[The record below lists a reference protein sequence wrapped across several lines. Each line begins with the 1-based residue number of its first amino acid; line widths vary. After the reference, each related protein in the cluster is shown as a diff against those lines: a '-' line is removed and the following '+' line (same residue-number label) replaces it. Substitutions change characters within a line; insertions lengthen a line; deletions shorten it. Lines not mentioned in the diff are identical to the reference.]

1 MRKDGR
7 QPFFLYLKP
16 ALGNSVKAEAKRR
29 KITAYQLVE
38 EILEIHLA
46 SLTPGEVELP
56 PAPKA
61 ATEEDVDDL
70 LQTMTR
76 DQVPMGSPGRPR
88 YKADIAGGSLQVSE
102 ARVIADLLLNEAG
115 EAEWR
120 RAIEVDNVLQKRSV
134 GTARRQATLVRARLS
149 EMGPELWAIV
159 RDGSKPAATHAMLAC
174 AIKHSP
180 LLSDFLHYTVRESYR
195 MFHGTLPRRAW
206 DKFIERCH
214 DLDPFMPEWAQ
225 STVDKLGDSAFR
237 VLHEAGFLADGAK
250 NVLKPVRI
258 DPSVATYLRDHGED
272 EVLRRMQV
280 TQ

>member
-16 ALGNSVKAEAKRR
+16 ALARSVKAEAKKR
-29 KITAYQLVE
+29 KMTSYELVE
-38 EILEIHLA
+38 EILELRAAASSALA
-46 SLTPGEVELP
+46 DASPEPEASP
-56 PAPKA
+56 QD
-61 ATEEDVDDL
+61 EDFEGL

-76 DQVPMGSPGRPR
+76 DVVEMGPPGKPR

-102 ARVIADLLLNEAG
+102 ARVIADLLLSGAEDEA
-115 EAEWR
+115 WR
-120 RAIEVDNVLQKRSV
+120 RAIEIDNVLQKRSV
-134 GTARRQATLVRARLS
+134 GTARRQATLVRARLN
-149 EMGPELWAIV
+149 EMGPELWKIV

-250 NVLKPVRI
+250 NVLKPVRV
-258 DPSVATYLRDHGED
+258 DPNVAAYLRDQGED

>member
-16 ALGNSVKAEAKRR
+16 LLARSVKAEAKKR
-29 KITAYQLVE
+29 KMTSYELVE
-38 EILEIHLA
+38 EILELRLGA
-46 SLTPGEVELP
+46 SSAAPENTPDLQG
-56 PAPKA
+56 AQ
-61 ATEEDVDDL
+61 EEDFEGL

-76 DQVPMGSPGRPR
+76 DLVEKGPRGKPR

-102 ARVIADLLLNEAG
+102 ARVIADLLLQGADE
-115 EAEWR
+115 ESWR

-134 GTARRQATLVRARLS
+134 GTARRQATLVRARLT
-149 EMGPELWAIV
+149 EMGPELWEIV

-195 MFHGTLPRRAW
+195 TFHATLPRRAW
-206 DKFIERCH
+206 DRYVERCH
-214 DLDPFMPEWAQ
+214 DLDPFMPEWAP
-225 STVDKLGDSAFR
+225 STIAKLGDSAFR
-237 VLHEAGFLADGAK
+237 VLHEAGYLAGGAK

-258 DPSVATYLRDHGED
+258 DASVADYLRQHGE
-272 EVLRRMQV
+272 EETLQRMQV
-280 TQ
+280 SQ